1 MSRRLSEADD
11 LPTHTRCAHRS
22 LARKSQIVPRLLG
35 RFLMVASCN
44 SMDGYS
50 RLMNSRSHQLTI
62 SATWV
67 TYSKR
72 SSEVFA
78 IHEVHEPVFVGN
90 AA

>member
-1 MSRRLSEADD
+1 
-11 LPTHTRCAHRS
+11 
-22 LARKSQIVPRLLG
+22 
-35 RFLMVASCN
+35 MVASCN

>member
-1 MSRRLSEADD
+1 LGHD
-11 LPTHTRCAHRS
+11 LGTALR
-22 LARKSQIVPRLLG
+22 
-35 RFLMVASCN
+35 
-44 SMDGYS
+44 Y
-50 RLMNSRSHQLTI
+50 RSHFDTSRYQSTI